1 VITDAGDAEDDRLLG
16 ANALGELFARHYD
29 DLVARARARVG
40 AERAHDV
47 VHAALLRTL
56 REIRGGRRWP
66 VPFRA
71 VVHQHLGWQIG
82 ALGGQSP
89 PASLP
94 EGWDVVDPTGHDG
107 FVEVDDRLA
116 IGALLEGL
124 PARDREVMHRRF
136 VEGCEVDQIAEDLAM
151 TRNAVDQALWR
162 GRRALREAWPGG

>member
-1 VITDAGDAEDDRLLG
+1 VITDAADAEDDRLLREG
-16 ANALGELFARHYD
+16 AFGDLLARHYD
-29 DLVARARARVG
+29 DLVARARSRVG
-40 AERAHDV
+40 PERAHDV

-56 REIRGGRRWP
+56 REIRDGRRWP

-94 EGWDVVDPTGHDG
+94 EGWDVVDPTGNDG
-107 FVEVDDRLA
+107 FVAVDERLSIGTLLDRL
-116 IGALLEGL
+116 
-124 PARDREVMHRRF
+124 PPRDREVMRRRF
-136 VEGCEVDQIAEDLAM
+136 LDGCEIDQIAEDLAM

-162 GRRALREAWPGG
+162 GRRALREWWPGG

>member
-1 VITDAGDAEDDRLLG
+1 VITDAADAEDDRLLREDR
-16 ANALGELFARHYD
+16 LGELFARHYD

-40 AERAHDV
+40 AQRSHDV
-47 VHAALLRTL
+47 VHGALLRTL
-56 REIRGGRRWP
+56 REIRAGREWP
-66 VPFRA
+66 IPFRA

-107 FVEVDDRLA
+107 FVAVEERLA
-116 IGALLEGL
+116 IGALLEAL
-124 PARDREVMHRRF
+124 PPRDREVMHRRYLD
-136 VEGCEVDQIAEDLAM
+136 GCEIDQIAEDLSM

-162 GRRALREAWPGG
+162 GRRALREGWTDG